1 MFRDGFHPIDNIRNN
16 LGNMR
21 AHPIQ
26 PAMRFGAGAL
36 LGPLAGAALGR
47 GFGAYNNMQFG
58 NAASGL
64 NDRMS
69 GNDSRTNWGAPGD
82 LPEISGP
89 SGEIQRSPNGPT
101 MQYGP
106 DIGRGD
112 NAAMVNALMG
122 VRPGGGQ
129 APGQANTWNM
139 GQWFGQ
145 NNPTSSSQFVGNLLS
160 GIPISGGRQQAQ
172 QAYMNSPQAGGN
184 LGIGL
189 SGGGNGPGMGGGQ
202 RFGNSFGYS
211 GAGGGSGAG
220 TWAGGGGMRTMWV
233 NPPTGGGGI
242 ARGRGRENGVSPL

>member
-1 MFRDGFHPIDNIRNN
+1 
-16 LGNMR
+16 
-21 AHPIQ
+21 
-26 PAMRFGAGAL
+26 
-36 LGPLAGAALGR
+36 
-47 GFGAYNNMQFG
+47 MQFG
-58 NAASGL
+58 NAVDSV
-64 NDRMS
+64 NDRTLAQ
-69 GNDSRTNWGAPGD
+69 GNQAADRAMNQP
-82 LPEISGP
+82 L
-89 SGEIQRSPNGPT
+89 NGPLGQVPT
-101 MQYGP
+101 GQGGQGGP
-106 DIGRGD
+106 D